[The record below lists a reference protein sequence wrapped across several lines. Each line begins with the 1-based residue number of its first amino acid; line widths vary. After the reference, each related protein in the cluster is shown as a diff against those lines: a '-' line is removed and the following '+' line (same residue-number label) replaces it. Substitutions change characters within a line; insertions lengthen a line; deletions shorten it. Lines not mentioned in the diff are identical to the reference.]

1 MSGTTWDLAPLPVVA
16 AAVALAL
23 FAGGFLRLR
32 RRAGARYAD
41 GWRVPL
47 FVLAIAL
54 ATLPV
59 ISPLDQAGDEYL
71 LSAHM
76 LQHVLLGDAAPAL
89 ALVALRGPLLF
100 FVLPAPILRH
110 LGHRRLLRGTLAF
123 LLRPSVSLAVW
134 ALVIGAWH
142 IPAAYDYRARSYA
155 SRRRRSRCAVTRTRS
170 RNHRLAEGASLR
182 IGKLRLTR
190 RPPPSSADAAV

>member
-1 MSGTTWDLAPLPVVA
+1 MSWTTWNFEPLPLAA
-16 AAVALAL
+16 AAVALIL

-47 FVLAIAL
+47 FVLALAL
-54 ATLPV
+54 ATVPV

-89 ALVALRGPLLF
+89 ALVALWR
-100 FVLPAPILRH
+100 
-110 LGHRRLLRGTLAF
+110 
-123 LLRPSVSLAVW
+123 
-134 ALVIGAWH
+134 
-142 IPAAYDYRARSYA
+142 PAALFRATRFGPA
-155 SRRRRSRCAVTRTRS
+155 CARTP
-170 RNHRLAEGASLR
+170 AAA
-182 IGKLRLTR
+182 TR
-190 RPPPSSADAAV
+190 RPCVAPASPGQPG